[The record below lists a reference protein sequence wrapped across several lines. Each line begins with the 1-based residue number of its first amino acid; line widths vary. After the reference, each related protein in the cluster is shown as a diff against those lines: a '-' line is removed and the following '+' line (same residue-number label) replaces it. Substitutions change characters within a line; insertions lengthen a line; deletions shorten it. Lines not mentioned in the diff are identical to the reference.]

1 MITEHLLAKTLSYAE
16 YKKLL
21 TDLLVAGKTTGS
33 NQSEEYINYAK
44 INLQRMNRLEK
55 TSEISEEL
63 KSQSSRSQ
71 SNYYWLVLTEG
82 WCGDAAQNLPV
93 FHLIANLSP
102 TIELK
107 LLLRDEHLEIMDL
120 YLTNGSRSIPKLICL
135 EKSTLKELFVW
146 GPRPAELQKLVLEL
160 LAQQVSKE
168 EKSLRVQKW
177 YNNDKTQTLQLELLQ
192 LLKLLK

>member
-1 MITEHLLAKTLSYAE
+1 MINEQLLSKAFSYAD

-21 TDLLVAGKTTGS
+21 EVLLAAGKTTGA
-33 NQSEEYINYAK
+33 NQSPEFINYAK
-44 INLQRMNRLEK
+44 LNLQRMNRLEK
-55 TSEISEEL
+55 TSVISEEL
-63 KSQSSRSQ
+63 KSQASRLQ

-93 FHLIANLSP
+93 FHLIANLTP

-107 LLLRDEHLEIMDL
+107 LLLRDEHPEIMDQ

-135 EKSTLKELFVW
+135 EKTTLQPLFVW

-160 LAQQVSKE
+160 LAQQVLKE

-177 YNNDKTQTLQLELLQ
+177 YNNDKTQTLQHELLQ